1 MSQQCRDTREGPQPP
16 AELLQQLQTEQ
27 PPELSA
33 ELFPKPQSLC
43 GLGSRETL
51 HNEPLCGKLHIFK
64 ASFTSKEEKHQSKHQ
79 AFDFTHAS
87 PTLKRGEMREPHPP
101 YDTTAETKGAEQ
113 TQPSQS
119 RFNTEKGGGNC
130 KRKRKKNGKKKRRE
144 VAGNKESSWHQ
155 AAVLGPSPSALTAAG
170 VQGWGGEMGLWGHGM
185 AKLGAG
191 QGQISGHTACAPL
204 GGWGARMKAHAGTEK
219 DFQQQGCCP
228 GPSGKE
234 GAEAAR
240 QSCRELGNSTGGSN
254 RAGKSS
260 AA

>member
-1 MSQQCRDTREGPQPP
+1 MTPQQKPKELSKPSQARAGLIQKREG
-16 AELLQQLQTEQ
+16 EIV
-27 PPELSA
+27 
-33 ELFPKPQSLC
+33 
-43 GLGSRETL
+43 R
-51 HNEPLCGKLHIFK
+51 GK
-64 ASFTSKEEKHQSKHQ
+64 EKK
-79 AFDFTHAS
+79 
-87 PTLKRGEMREPHPP
+87 M
-101 YDTTAETKGAEQ
+101 
-113 TQPSQS
+113 
-119 RFNTEKGGGNC
+119 
-130 KRKRKKNGKKKRRE
+130 GKKKRRE

>member
-119 RFNTEKGGGNC
+119 GFNTEKGGGNC
-130 KRKRKKNGKKKRRE
+130 KRKRKKNGKKKKEGGGWKQRKFLAPSCCAWPLSISPHCCRS
-144 VAGNKESSWHQ
+144 AGLGRGDG
-155 AAVLGPSPSALTAAG
+155 ALGPWDGKAG
-170 VQGWGGEMGLWGHGM
+170 SRTGTDQWAHSLCPPWWMG
-185 AKLGAG
+185 
-191 QGQISGHTACAPL
+191 S
-204 GGWGARMKAHAGTEK
+204 
-219 DFQQQGCCP
+219 
-228 GPSGKE
+228 
-234 GAEAAR
+234 
-240 QSCRELGNSTGGSN
+240 
-254 RAGKSS
+254 
-260 AA
+260 